1 MIEEESDNINNT
13 PRISPSLN
21 HYINSGNFKDKHI
34 IITGSTGA
42 IGSCVL
48 INLLQ
53 CGSKIVA
60 FYHKSLPSN
69 PDLNPYITSKKLIFI
84 QSDFDNI
91 SSKLTD
97 KFKEAVYLLGGILD
111 ILIFCHGKFF
121 QGDIRSAKTINFD
134 SNIKINVRANFH
146 FLSLAVPFLKITKG
160 NVVMI
165 SSIETKIVE
174 RGDFLHALGKSMIN
188 SLVQNSA
195 LELASYGIRINA
207 VAPSFVQSGFRK
219 DAMSEINNKKYLEQM
234 KEFHL
239 LNQKLATPEEIAD
252 VILFLASN
260 DAVFMTGEIVGVDCG
275 YELNHDLSFLQK
287 DEIGKND
294 LEENYEINNNIMN
307 YN

>member
-1 MIEEESDNINNT
+1 MEDSNKIPS
-13 PRISPSLN
+13 SLN
-21 HYINSGNFKDKHI
+21 HYMKSKSFKDKHI
-34 IITGSTGA
+34 IITGGTGA

-48 INLLQ
+48 YDLLQ

-60 FYHKSLPSN
+60 FYHKSIPSN
-69 PDLNPYITSKKLIFI
+69 PKLNSYINSKKLIFI
-84 QSDFDNI
+84 QCDFENI

-97 KFKEAVYLLGGILD
+97 KFKEAITLLEGILD

-121 QGDIRSAKTINFD
+121 QGDIRSVKTINFD
-134 SNIKINVRANFH
+134 DNLKINVRANFH

-207 VAPSFVQSGFRK
+207 VAPSFVESGFRK
-219 DAMSEINNKKYLEQM
+219 DAMSEIKNNKYLEQM
-234 KEFHL
+234 RGFHL
-239 LNQKLATPEEIAD
+239 LNQKLTTPEEIAD

-260 DAVFMTGEIVGVDCG
+260 DAIFMTGEIINVDCG

-287 DEIGKND
+287 DEINKND
-294 LEENYEINNNIMN
+294 FEENYNDNININNNYFFN
-307 YN
+307 FN